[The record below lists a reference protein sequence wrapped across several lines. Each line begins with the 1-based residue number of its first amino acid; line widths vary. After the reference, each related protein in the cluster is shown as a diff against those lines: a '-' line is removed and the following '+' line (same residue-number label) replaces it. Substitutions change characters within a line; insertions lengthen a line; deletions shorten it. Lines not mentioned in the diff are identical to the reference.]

1 MLFTVIFFIEAAKKE
16 ELHIMISYQ
25 WDHQKI
31 FIDVRDALLKAGH
44 KVWMDID
51 QMGGSTLE
59 AMANAVEGAKFILM
73 SVSKKYKDST
83 SCRSGIVLIISGAI
97 LKIYIAYYLL
107 CTYYTYIYIYMYT

>member
-1 MLFTVIFFIEAAKKE
+1 
-16 ELHIMISYQ
+16 MISYQ

-59 AMANAVEGAKFILM
+59 AMANAVEGAKLILM
-73 SVSKKYKDST
+73 SVSKKYKNST
-83 SCRSGIVLIISGAI
+83 SCRSGIVLI
-97 LKIYIAYYLL
+97 IYIAYYLL